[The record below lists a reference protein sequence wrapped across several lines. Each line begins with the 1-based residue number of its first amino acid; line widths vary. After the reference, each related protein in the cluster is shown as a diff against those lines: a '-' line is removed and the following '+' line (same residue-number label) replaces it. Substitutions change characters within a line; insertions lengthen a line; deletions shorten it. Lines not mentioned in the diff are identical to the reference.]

1 VHVSVL
7 VSFAKDMCDV
17 LVLFSKVTFHGVF
30 DLDLHFVLI
39 YAYEWVC
46 LYIQSTHIYYRE

>member
-7 VSFAKDMCDV
+7 VSFSKEAFRV
-17 LVLFSKVTFHGVF
+17 LVSFSKETFHDAF

-46 LYIQSTHIYYRE
+46 LCI